1 MSVQYRTT
9 VEWDSTLIDL
19 EFTDTMN
26 PLVKGLVVRVL
37 KITTGAPAT
46 TAERFMPGAIIQNAV
61 STIPYYNSGTTASPV
76 WTSMLTGLQGPTGPQ
91 RVLLDTLVQQGQ
103 VQLDLLDTLVPGSYW
118 IHWSNRIHRSLNS
131 YSFHYSGGK
140 RWV

>member
-1 MSVQYRTT
+1 
-9 VEWDSTLIDL
+9 
-19 EFTDTMN
+19 MN
-26 PLVKGLVVRVL
+26 PLVKGLVVRGV

-91 RVLLDTLVQQGQ
+91 GPTGYTGPAGTGSTGPTGYTGPWVLLDTLVQQDTQ
-103 VQLDLLDTLVPGSYW
+103 ELKLLLF
-118 IHWSNRIHRSLNS
+118 SL
-131 YSFHYSGGK
+131 F
-140 RWV
+140 RWKEMRV